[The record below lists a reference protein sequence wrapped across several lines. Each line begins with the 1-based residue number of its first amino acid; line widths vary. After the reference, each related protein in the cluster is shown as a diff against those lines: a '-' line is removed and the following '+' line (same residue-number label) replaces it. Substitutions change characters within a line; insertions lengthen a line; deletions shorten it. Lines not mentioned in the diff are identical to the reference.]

1 VVYLLLRGSGRG
13 RDTLR
18 SENRRRNLGRPTTA
32 KVSADTENISSID
45 AYVDGR
51 PRMTLEVQDGS
62 TRFDLPPDTHGSEL
76 RGFEGD
82 ELVALRRIEL

>member
-1 VVYLLLRGSGRG
+1 MLLRGSGRG

-51 PRMTLEVQDGS
+51 PRMTLDVQDGS
-62 TRFDLPPDTHGSEL
+62 TRFDLPLDPPDAHELEL
-76 RGFEGD
+76 RGFDGD
-82 ELVALRRIEL
+82 ELVARKRIEL